1 MKFLKTAAASLIAA
15 LLATGATFAADAPAP
30 ASKWHVEFSGQAT
43 TDGEMQFR
51 ITPHEGELVMITVKI
66 RQARGSHFIAKDAME
81 AFKAQ
86 LPKKRIK
93 SEIVSGDH
101 VLVKA
106 GPAKATSRWSLPA
119 QPSRACGFT
128 SRRADG
134 AIAHRLMSS
143 ATSVRSLRN

>member
-1 MKFLKTAAASLIAA
+1 MKPMNTIAASLLASLLVAAASI
-15 LLATGATFAADAPAP
+15 AADAPAP
-30 ASKWHVEFSGQAT
+30 AAKWHVEFSGQAT

-66 RQARGSHFIAKDAME
+66 HQARGSHFIAKDALQ

-93 SEIVSGDH
+93 SEIVAGDH

-106 GPAKATSRWSLPA
+106 GPGEGDFALELAGSTVQGVRVHIKAS
-119 QPSRACGFT
+119 
-128 SRRADG
+128 
-134 AIAHRLMSS
+134 
-143 ATSVRSLRN
+143 

>member
-15 LLATGATFAADAPAP
+15 WFATAATFAADAPAP

-106 GPAKATSRWSLPA
+106 GPGEGDFALELAGSTVQGVRVHIKAS
-119 QPSRACGFT
+119 
-128 SRRADG
+128 
-134 AIAHRLMSS
+134 
-143 ATSVRSLRN
+143 

>member
-1 MKFLKTAAASLIAA
+1 MKLLKTAAAILIAS
-15 LLATGATFAADAPAP
+15 LLVHATFAADAPVP

-43 TDGEMQFR
+43 SAGEMQFR
-51 ITPHEGELVMITVKI
+51 ITPHAGELVMITVKVH
-66 RQARGSHFIAKDAME
+66 QARGSHFIAKDALE

-106 GPAKATSRWSLPA
+106 GPGEGDFALELAESTV
-119 QPSRACGFT
+119 QG
-128 SRRADG
+128 
-134 AIAHRLMSS
+134 
-143 ATSVRSLRN
+143 VRVHITAS